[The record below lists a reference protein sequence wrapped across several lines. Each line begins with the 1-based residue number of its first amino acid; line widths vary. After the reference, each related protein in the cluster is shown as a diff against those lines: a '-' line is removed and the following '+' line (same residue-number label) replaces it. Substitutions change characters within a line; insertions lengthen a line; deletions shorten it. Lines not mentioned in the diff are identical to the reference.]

1 MTKVA
6 STKRIEKNL
15 IDPVAMRGVVVNC
28 IVNNDFTYEIPPF
41 SVTGSYCG
49 IDNDID
55 RGIDNGIDN
64 LLGILAGK
72 TI

>member
-28 IVNNDFTYEIPPF
+28 IVNNYFTYEIPPF
-41 SVTGSYCG
+41 SVTGSYRG